1 MALDKAT
8 VAKIASLARLRV
20 VDDRLAGL
28 ATELSKI
35 LTWIEQLAEVDTE
48 GVTPMSSVVEAS
60 LRQRPDAITDGGKA
74 DDILANAPASAAGF
88 FTVPKVVE

>member
-60 LRQRPDAITDGGKA
+60 LRQRPDAITDGGKV